1 MIITTIIIFFLVL
14 GLIVLFHEAGHF
26 LAARYF
32 GVKVEEF
39 GLGFPPR
46 AKKLFK
52 KGDTEY
58 TLNWLPIGGF
68 CKIMGEDGEDKNN
81 PESFASR
88 GVGQRAL
95 ILSAG
100 VIMNIILAALLFS
113 LIFMVGMPTDITG
126 GIDKSKIGSFK
137 DQKVQISA
145 VAENSPAAEAGIMM
159 GDAVYKIDETE
170 IVSIEELQ
178 NYVDGRRG
186 EEVSVYLLRGKEE
199 VTKKITPRENPPE
212 NEGSLGISLA
222 ETALVSYPV
231 HQAIWKGIVYTGEIT
246 IFIITA
252 FAGIIWSL
260 LTVGKAGVEVSGPV
274 GIAVLTG
281 QVSAMGLIYLLNF
294 TALISVNLAIINAL
308 PFPALDGGRLLFLA
322 VEKIKGSPVNQNF
335 EAKVN
340 NYGFMLLMFLMLVVT
355 FYDVGKYGIW
365 DKITGLFG

>member
-1 MIITTIIIFFLVL
+1 M
-14 GLIVLFHEAGHF
+14 
-26 LAARYF
+26 AARFF

-46 AKKLFK
+46 MKKLFK

-81 PESFASR
+81 PESFSSR
-88 GVGQRAL
+88 SVGQRAL
-95 ILSAG
+95 ILSGG
-100 VIMNIILAALLFS
+100 VIMNIILAMILFS
-113 LIFMVGMPTDITG
+113 LIFMVGMPTDVTG
-126 GIDKSKIGSFK
+126 GIDESKISGFK
-137 DQKVQISA
+137 DQKVQITS
-145 VAENSPAAEAGIMM
+145 VAKNSPAAEAGIMM
-159 GDAVYKIDETE
+159 GDTVLKINETK
-170 IVSIEELQ
+170 IATIEELQ
-178 NYVDGRRG
+178 NYIDNHRG
-186 EEVSVYLLRGKEE
+186 EEVNIYLLRGKKEI
-199 VTKKITPRENPPE
+199 TKKLIPRENPPDE
-212 NEGSLGISLA
+212 EGPIGVGLA
-222 ETALVSYPV
+222 ETAMVSYPV
-231 HQAIWKGIVYTGEIT
+231 HWAIWKGIIHTIKIT

-260 LTVGKAGVEVSGPV
+260 LTVGKMGAEISGPV
-274 GIAVLTG
+274 GIVVLTG
-281 QVSAMGLIYLLNF
+281 QMSAMGLIYLLNF

-340 NYGFMLLMFLMLVVT
+340 NYGFMLLMLLMLVVT

-365 DKITGLFG
+365 EKISSFF